1 MGVLCDHAIKE
12 LIDNGLIVF
21 NRSEITYESVITQ
34 VNPNTLD
41 LSLGRFV
48 RWPKEHSGQ
57 VIYGN
62 VDLDEY
68 ESAIVV
74 AESKEDAIKML
85 KTSLEETHGEGK
97 EEMWGN
103 FDVTVKEVDL
113 NEQKIILQMLCAG

>member
-1 MGVLCDHAIKE
+1 MKLF
-12 LIDNGLIVF
+12 LIYRNG
-21 NRSEITYESVITQ
+21 S
-34 VNPNTLD
+34 
-41 LSLGRFV
+41 
-48 RWPKEHSGQ
+48 
-57 VIYGN
+57 

-74 AESKEDAIKML
+74 AESPEDAIQML
-85 KTSLEETHGEGK
+85 KTSLEEMHGEGQ

>member
-1 MGVLCDHAIKE
+1 MKLFLVYR
-12 LIDNGLIVF
+12 NGI
-21 NRSEITYESVITQ
+21 
-34 VNPNTLD
+34 
-41 LSLGRFV
+41 
-48 RWPKEHSGQ
+48 
-57 VIYGN
+57 

-85 KTSLEETHGEGK
+85 KTSFEEKYGEGK

>member
-1 MGVLCDHAIKE
+1 MKLFLVYR
-12 LIDNGLIVF
+12 NGI
-21 NRSEITYESVITQ
+21 
-34 VNPNTLD
+34 
-41 LSLGRFV
+41 
-48 RWPKEHSGQ
+48 
-57 VIYGN
+57 

-74 AESKEDAIKML
+74 AESPEDAIQML
-85 KTSLEETHGEGK
+85 KTSLEEKYGEGE

>member
-1 MGVLCDHAIKE
+1 MKLYLVYRND
-12 LIDNGLIVF
+12 
-21 NRSEITYESVITQ
+21 
-34 VNPNTLD
+34 
-41 LSLGRFV
+41 
-48 RWPKEHSGQ
+48 
-57 VIYGN
+57 N

-74 AESKEDAIKML
+74 AESQEDAINML
-85 KTSLEETHGEGK
+85 KKSLEETHGEGK